1 MNKKTK
7 KIVIILVSIAI
18 ISLFL
23 KLHTF
28 DFSIPVHFDDLRYS
42 LDAIQYSQGDYF
54 IPQKKNPGWSLF
66 VTPFYMMMNSDNF
79 IDYSNLIRILGLA
92 ISTISIVPMY
102 LLAKRFFNEKFSLV
116 AVTLFA
122 FEPHL
127 NYISGQGLS
136 ETIIYFS
143 FYFINLFYIKI
154 RKKIYLFIIS
164 SWRNLLVDTIRRVLF
179 DHNIICN
186 LFYKL

>member
-1 MNKKTK
+1 MNNKIK

-136 ETIIYFS
+136 EPLF
-143 FYFINLFYIKI
+143 NLFYIKI